1 MSVSNVRRNDRCPCG
16 SGKRYKECHGQA
28 GAGERPTPVSG
39 TTRDATML
47 FQQAL
52 GAYRRQD
59 HGAAAAACQQVMAM
73 APEHPGAWHL
83 AGAIDLQRGDLQAS
97 SLKIE
102 KAIELDAAQ
111 AEFHRTLARARV
123 ASGAFA
129 DAAASARRAIALDA
143 TNADAWVVLG
153 LGLEAT
159 DPQSAQAAWEKA
171 VALAPASP
179 EAHFRIGDLQRRKR
193 DYAAAV
199 ASYRAARAAGA
210 DHPVLSN
217 NLGLALQELGQSD
230 EAERCYRRAI
240 ELQPGLVEASA
251 NLGDLLSRQQ
261 RPAEAV
267 RAYQQ
272 ALALKPSVAALWQN
286 LGLCQHRMGA
296 LAQAQASLRRAA
308 ELDPRD
314 TRTLINLAA
323 IQLALQRETE
333 ALPFIR
339 QALAL
344 QPDLSE
350 AQSMLLYV
358 NQHTCE
364 WQDIDRLFELQ
375 RAAIFDPAAAPVVPH
390 SLVGLPF
397 TPAELLMAARN
408 WVQRRIRPKPAVPP
422 ALPELVADRL
432 RIGYLGSDFRTH
444 ALANLL
450 TEVIETHDRSRFE
463 VFGYSFGV
471 DDRSPARER
480 FATAF
485 DHFVDV
491 RAETFEQTA
500 QRIRDDKIAILFDTG
515 GYVVNARSEIFALRP
530 APIQINCIGY
540 PGTLGADYYA
550 YILTDHFVTPP
561 EQQKNFAERF
571 MVLPHCYMPGD
582 SKRVL
587 GSVPTREQCRL
598 PATGVVFCCF
608 NASWKIHPRV
618 FDTWMRAL
626 EKTPGSVLW
635 LLESNPASRDNLR
648 QEARHRNVAPER
660 LIFAPRIP
668 LEEHLGRHGVADLF
682 LDTYPCNAHT
692 TANDALFAG
701 LPVVTCAGETFAS
714 RVSGSHLCAIGLP
727 ELVTDTL
734 AEYEAL
740 VLKLALDP
748 GLLASYRSRLRA
760 NRDREPLFDTVG
772 YTRAL
777 ERSLWTAWEEW
788 IAASK
793 GRRA

>member
-1 MSVSNVRRNDRCPCG
+1 MPETNVRRNDPCPCG
-16 SGKRYKECHGQA
+16 SGKRYKECHGRA
-28 GAGERPTPVSG
+28 GAGENPTPARG
-39 TTRDATML
+39 ATRDATML

-52 GAYRRQD
+52 VAYRRQD
-59 HGAAAAACQQVMAM
+59 HVAAAAACQQVIAL
-73 APEHPGAWHL
+73 APYHAGAWHL
-83 AGAIDLQRGDLQAS
+83 AGAIDLQRGELQAS
-97 SLKIE
+97 SIKIA
-102 KAIELDAAQ
+102 KAIELDAEQ

-123 ASGAFA
+123 ASGSFA
-129 DAAASARRAIALDA
+129 DAAVSARRAIALDA

-159 DPQSAQAAWEKA
+159 DPQAAHAAWEKA
-171 VALAPASP
+171 VALAPATP
-179 EAHFRIGDLQRRKR
+179 EAHFRLGDFHRRRR

-230 EAERCYRRAI
+230 EAETCYRRAI

-251 NLGDLLSRQQ
+251 NLGDLLSHQQ
-261 RPAEAV
+261 RLAEAV
-267 RAYQQ
+267 RAYEQ
-272 ALALKPSVAALWQN
+272 ALVLKPAVAALWQN

-296 LAQAQASLRRAA
+296 LAQAQASLERAA

-314 TRTLINLAA
+314 ARTLINLAA
-323 IQLALQRETE
+323 IQLAQQRETE
-333 ALPFIR
+333 ALPLILK
-339 QALAL
+339 ALAL
-344 QPDLSE
+344 QPDFSE

-358 NQHTCE
+358 NQHMCQ
-364 WQDIDRLFELQ
+364 WQDIDRLFEQQ
-375 RAAIFDPAAAPVVPH
+375 RAAIRDPAAAPVVPH
-390 SLVGLPF
+390 SLVALPF
-397 TPAELLMAARN
+397 RPAELLMAARN
-408 WVQRRIRPKPAVPP
+408 WVQHRIRPEPASPP
-422 ALPELVADRL
+422 ALLELVAGRL
-432 RIGYLGSDFRTH
+432 RIAYLGSDFRTH

-450 TEVIETHDRSRFE
+450 SEVIETHDRSRFE
-463 VFGYSFGV
+463 VFGYSFGP
-471 DDRSPARER
+471 DDRSPARAR
-480 FATAF
+480 FARAF

-530 APIQINCIGY
+530 APIQINCIGF

-561 EQQKNFAERF
+561 EQQENFAERF

-582 SKRVL
+582 TKRVL
-587 GSVPTREQCRL
+587 GPVPTREQCRL
-598 PATGVVFCCF
+598 PATGFVFCCF

-618 FDTWMRAL
+618 FDAWMRAL

-635 LLESNPASRDNLR
+635 LLDTNPASRDNLR
-648 QEARHRNVAPER
+648 QEARNRKVAPER
-660 LIFAPRIP
+660 LIFAPRVP

-682 LDTYPCNAHT
+682 LDTFPCNAHT
-692 TANDALFAG
+692 TTNDALFAG

-714 RVSGSHLCAIGLP
+714 RVSGSHLRAIGLP

-734 AEYEAL
+734 ADYEAL
-740 VLKLALDP
+740 VLKLACDP
-748 GLLASYRSRLRA
+748 GLLASYRTRLSA

-793 GRRA
+793 GGHA